1 MAKRK
6 NAPRTLSDPLRE
18 RIRQWTEE
26 HQCSLHELARDVDVD
41 RSVLS
46 RFVAA
51 ERNITL
57 ATADRLAAV
66 IGGRLDDDP

>member
-1 MAKRK
+1 
-6 NAPRTLSDPLRE
+6 
-18 RIRQWTEE
+18 
-26 HQCSLHELARDVDVD
+26 
-41 RSVLS
+41 VLS

-66 IGGRLDDDP
+66 IGGRLADDR